1 MGHFDFLSHDY
12 DFLSHDY
19 DFLSHD
25 YDFQNGFL
33 KACFFFMA

>member
-1 MGHFDFLSHDY
+1 MGNF
-12 DFLSHDY
+12 

-33 KACFFFMA
+33 KTCFFFSHAVNKVS